1 MSAETVIGKIEEKAA
16 AEIDAIQKEAE
27 KQAEASR
34 KSILAEAE
42 SKASAIRREAEEQAE
57 RVVSVGKQ
65 QSGLEARLS
74 FLQEKR
80 KLLADLRESVKR
92 ILLQYD
98 ETETANILTKL
109 AAEAPFSG
117 EVFVKIAEK
126 DAGLFESGKLLDEW
140 SRTFSQK
147 FGKMVQYRLASERA
161 AIDGGMFLSGDHY
174 DVDCSLDTV
183 LDTLFESHEKEIA
196 DCLFGSGS

>member
-16 AEIDAIQKEAE
+16 AEIETIRKEAE
-27 KQAEASR
+27 KQAEDSR

-57 RVVSVGKQ
+57 RMVSVGKQ

-80 KLLADLRESVKR
+80 KLLADLRESVKG
-92 ILLQYD
+92 ILVRYD

-109 AAEAPFSG
+109 AGEAPFSG
-117 EVFVKIAEK
+117 EVFVKVAEK
-126 DAGLFESGKLLDEW
+126 DAPLFENGKLLDEW

-147 FGKMVQYRLASERA
+147 FGKTVQYRLASERA
-161 AIDGGMFLSGDHY
+161 AMDGGILLRGDHY
-174 DVDCSLDTV
+174 DVDCSLETV
-183 LDTLFESHEKEIA
+183 LDAVFEAHEKEIA
-196 DCLFGSGS
+196 DCLFSSGS